1 MIKTNNSIEKINQ
14 ERQLCAIDSSMSDDS
29 REFHETLIRESRN
42 SLQNEQTFVEAIQ
55 DFTLFENMENRNSCN
70 NTHANQNDLT
80 LDFQDK
86 QTNEVYEENSNE
98 SSQMEDKK
106 QNLKFK
112 GRKTKEQM
120 KILISYYHLYEGSWD
135 EKNFFELVQKTGFSK
150 KQLNKWFWDRK
161 KKETDALE
169 AKKLSYPGLIFAIT
183 NVKTGQDLTPEFKK
197 LCSKPIFIIEKVQK

>member
-70 NTHANQNDLT
+70 NTHANQNDIT